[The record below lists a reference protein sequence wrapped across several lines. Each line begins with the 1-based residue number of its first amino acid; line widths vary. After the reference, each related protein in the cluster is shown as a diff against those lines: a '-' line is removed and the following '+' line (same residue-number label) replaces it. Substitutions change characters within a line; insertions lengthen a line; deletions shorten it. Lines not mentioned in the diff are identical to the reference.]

1 MPDRPE
7 RSHSA
12 APPAREPLHV
22 LFVEDRPSDVELS
35 LLELRGAGFDVTSDT
50 VDTRAEFEAKLRAGK
65 YDVILSDYRLQG
77 WVGMDAL
84 DLMRSAGRNIPFIL
98 VTGSLGDEAAVDC
111 VKRGAADYIIKDH
124 LSRLPIAI
132 RQALEQRRLR
142 HSEAV
147 AVSALE
153 SSEERYRDLV
163 ENSSDAILLMSG
175 GKWTF
180 ANRAAARLF
189 GASGP
194 EEVVGR
200 PLLDSV
206 EPAVRREVHQ
216 RIEHSA
222 ATGEVN
228 LPIERRLVRLD
239 GSLLDVDV
247 LAIPMTDG
255 LTVGA
260 QVIMRDITSRKRMEE
275 ALKEREE
282 RFRQITENIREAFYM
297 VKADLSELLYV
308 SPAYEGIVGRSREE
322 VYRDLRVFFA
332 AIHPDDLGQ
341 VMADIANVR
350 SGAEIEAREFRLLRP
365 DGEVRWVLGRTVP
378 VRSASGEVYR
388 LAGVA
393 LDITERKH
401 AEEKLKQ
408 SEERFRGVYEN
419 TTIGLY
425 RTTPDGRIVMANPAL
440 LRMLGFATFDE
451 LAKRNLEESGYEPD
465 YPRAE
470 FRRRIENEGVV
481 AGLES
486 AWTKADGATVWVRE
500 SARLVR
506 GDDGAALFYDGTVED
521 ITERRRA
528 ELDLTLKNVILT
540 TQQETSLD
548 GILVVDEH
556 GQIMSFNQR
565 FVELWGIP
573 PEVAALKSDR
583 RAMETVLDQL
593 QDPAAFVARVEWL
606 YEHREEKSEEE
617 IALKDGRT
625 FDRYSAPMIG
635 PEGNYYGR
643 VWYFRDITARALA
656 EQALKASEARLQS
669 LFGGID
675 DALFVHDADGRII
688 DCNEAA
694 CRRLGYS
701 REELLAMRTA
711 DVDAPEFA
719 LGFGERTSQQLL
731 RGRFAC
737 EGLHVTKDGRRIPVD
752 INSSLID
759 YSGTPAVLAVMR
771 DISERR
777 SAEEALRRSEAE
789 HRGLV
794 EHATLGIYRSTA
806 AGAVLSVNP
815 ALVSMLGYGSA
826 EEVLQLDIAR
836 DIYADPRER
845 DALLTQFD
853 KDDEARAEAQ
863 WKRKD
868 GSRVSVRLNVRLVR
882 APSGEI
888 ECFEGL
894 AEDVTEQRN
903 LENQFRQAQRLE
915 AVGRLAGG
923 VAHDFNNVLTAITGY
938 SELLLED
945 LGPED
950 PKRPD
955 VLEIRA
961 AAQRAAALTRQLL
974 AFSRKQVL
982 QTRVLDLNEV
992 VRTLEKM
999 LQRLIGEDVKLELA
1013 LAPAVHAVRA
1023 DPGQVEQVILNLAV
1037 NSRDAMP
1044 HGGRITIE
1052 TANVELDEAYA
1063 RDHAGAAPGAYVML
1077 AVSDT
1082 GIGMDAETRSHI
1094 FEPFFT
1100 TKEQG
1105 KGTGLGLATVYGIV
1119 KQSGGYVWVYSE
1131 PGRGATFKIYLPR
1144 VDAPADARATAPAEP
1159 PVAGGRETVLLAEDD
1174 PSVRAIVSDVLA
1186 QKGYRVLRANDGQA
1200 ALEMARA
1207 QSGRIH
1213 LLVTDIVMP
1222 GMTGRDLAE
1231 ALSVER
1237 PGLRVLYMSGYT
1249 DDAVVR
1255 HGVLE
1260 EGVPY
1265 LQKPF
1270 SPRTLASK
1278 VREVLDREVPAS

>member
-1 MPDRPE
+1 VPDRPG
-7 RSHSA
+7 RSHA
-12 APPAREPLHV
+12 AARPAREPLHV

-35 LLELRGAGFDVTSDT
+35 LLELRSAGFDVTSDT
-50 VDTRAEFEAKLRAGK
+50 VDTRAEFETKLRAGK
-65 YDVILSDYRLQG
+65 YDVVLSDYRLQG

-84 DLMRSAGRNIPFIL
+84 DLMRSSGRNIPFIL

-111 VKRGAADYIIKDH
+111 VKRGAADYVIKDH

-189 GASGP
+189 GATGP
-194 EEVVGR
+194 EDLIGR

-206 EPAVRREVHQ
+206 EPSVRREVHQ
-216 RIEHSA
+216 RLEHST

-255 LTVGA
+255 LMVGA

-308 SPAYEGIVGRSREE
+308 SPAYEGIAGRSREE

-332 AIHPDDLGQ
+332 AVHPDDLAQ
-341 VMADIANVR
+341 VQADLAQVR
-350 SGAEIEAREFRLLRP
+350 RGAEIESREFRLLRP

-378 VRSASGEVYR
+378 VRNASGEVYR

-393 LDITERKH
+393 LDITERKL
-401 AEEKLKQ
+401 AEEELKE

-425 RTTPDGRIVMANPAL
+425 RTTPSGRIVMANPAL

-451 LAKRNLEESGYEPD
+451 LARRNLEESGYEPN

-470 FRRRIENEGVV
+470 FRRRIEGEGVV

-486 AWTKADGATVWVRE
+486 AWTKADGTTVWVRE
-500 SARLVR
+500 SARVVR
-506 GDDGAALFYDGTVED
+506 AGDGAVLFYDGTVED

-528 ELDLTLKNVILT
+528 ELDLTLKNVVLT

-565 FVELWGIP
+565 FVDLWGIP

-583 RAMETVLDQL
+583 RAMETVLDKL
-593 QDPAAFVARVEWL
+593 RDPAAFVARVEWL
-606 YEHREEKSEEE
+606 YQHREEKSEEE
-617 IALKDGRT
+617 VALKDGRT
-625 FDRYSAPMIG
+625 FDRYSAPMLG
-635 PEGNYYGR
+635 PEGDYYGR
-643 VWYFRDITARALA
+643 VWYFRDITARARA
-656 EQALKASEARLQS
+656 EQELRASEARLQS

-701 REELLAMRTA
+701 REELLAMRTS

-737 EGLHVTKDGRRIPVD
+737 EGLHVAKDGRRIPVD

-759 YSGTPAVLAVMR
+759 YSGSPAILAVMR

-777 SAEEALRRSEAE
+777 RAEEALRRSEAE

-794 EHATLGIYRSTA
+794 EHAPLGIFRSTA
-806 AGAVLSVNP
+806 DGRILTANQ
-815 ALVSMLGYGSA
+815 ALVAMLGYGSTD
-826 EEVLQLDIAR
+826 EVLALNLDR
-836 DIYADPRER
+836 DVYTNREERER
-845 DALLTQFD
+845 LL
-853 KDDEARAEAQ
+853 ARAHGTDQGTAETQ

-868 GSRVSVRLNVRLVR
+868 ASLLAVRLHVRRVSDP
-882 APSGEI
+882 ASGVER
-888 ECFEGL
+888 FEGL
-894 AEDVTEQRN
+894 VEDVTEQRN

-945 LGPED
+945 MGPD
-950 PKRPD
+950 DAKRSD
-955 VLEIRA
+955 VLEIKS

-992 VRTLEKM
+992 VQTLEKM
-999 LQRLIGEDVKLELA
+999 LHRLIGEDVKLELA
-1013 LAPAVHAVRA
+1013 LAPALRAVRA
-1023 DPGQVEQVILNLAV
+1023 DPGQIEQVILNLAV
-1037 NSRDAMP
+1037 NARDAMP
-1044 HGGRITIE
+1044 RGGRLTIE
-1052 TANVELDEAYA
+1052 TADVDLDEAYA
-1063 RDHAGAAPGAYVML
+1063 REHAGAAPGPYVML

-1144 VDAPADARATAPAEP
+1144 VEAPADAVAAVTPEP

-1174 PSVRAIVSDVLA
+1174 PSVRAIVADVLT

-1207 QSGRIH
+1207 QAGAIH

-1222 GMTGRDLAE
+1222 GMTGRELAE
-1231 ALSVER
+1231 ALRAER
-1237 PGLRVLYMSGYT
+1237 PGVRVLYMSGYT

-1270 SPRTLASK
+1270 APRTLASK
-1278 VREVLDREVPAS
+1278 VREVLDRAGAAS